1 NVIIRK
7 KECGFMQI
15 FLNYFS
21 NGIHFLLFYLCTLL
35 LLPIIFVI
43 FDYTQVTSKPIVFGQ
58 ELFNIQVEGN
68 HFVSE
73 GTGFGALLA
82 FTVGLVIY
90 FLFLSVFRSKNQ
102 QA

>member
-1 NVIIRK
+1 
-7 KECGFMQI
+7 MQI

-21 NGIHFLLFYLCTLL
+21 NGIRFLLLYFCTLF

-43 FDYTQVTSKPIVFGQ
+43 LDYTQVTSNPIVFGQ
-58 ELFNIQVEGN
+58 DLFNIQVDGN

-73 GTGFGALLA
+73 GTAFGALLA

-90 FLFLSVFRSKNQ
+90 FLFLSVFKRKSQ
-102 QA
+102 QT